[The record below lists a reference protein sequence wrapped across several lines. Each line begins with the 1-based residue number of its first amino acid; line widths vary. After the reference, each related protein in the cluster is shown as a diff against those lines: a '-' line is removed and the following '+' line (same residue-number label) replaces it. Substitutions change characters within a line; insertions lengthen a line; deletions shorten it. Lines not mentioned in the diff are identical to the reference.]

1 MSSEGAEGAEPAMDT
16 GDEPMTKVPGGC
28 RLLRRRRGRQKN
40 ELRIR
45 CLTSADQAR
54 RLPIPVEF
62 TPRLNKRAVVAPSD
76 SATGMAPG
84 DPFRIPSASASD
96 RSLPR
101 APPKSWAWRVQAN
114 GTRMGPPTLGD
125 LRRFAKRPRRRR
137 RERLQGFKT
146 TNTKLTKPHPRHS
159 EGDTTNEDWVTVVR
173 SELLNAT

>member
-62 TPRLNKRAVVAPSD
+62 TPRLNKQRGRCSLGLCNRNGSRGSLPHSLCLCLGSLAALGPAKVVGLESASEWNANGPTD
-76 SATGMAPG
+76 FGGPAAIREATEATATGKAPG
-84 DPFRIPSASASD
+84 IQDD
-96 RSLPR
+96 
-101 APPKSWAWRVQAN
+101 QYE
-114 GTRMGPPTLGD
+114 TDETPPTT
-125 LRRFAKRPRRRR
+125 FRRRHHKR
-137 RERLQGFKT
+137 RLGNGCSIR
-146 TNTKLTKPHPRHS
+146 
-159 EGDTTNEDWVTVVR
+159 V
-173 SELLNAT
+173 A

>member
-1 MSSEGAEGAEPAMDT
+1 MPLAANSRLHELRRCRRCRT
-16 GDEPMTKVPGGC
+16 GHGYRRRTDDKGPGGC

-62 TPRLNKRAVVAPSD
+62 TPCLNKRAVVAPSD

-84 DPFRIPSASASD
+84 DPFRIPSAFASG
-96 RSLPR
+96 RSLPW

-114 GTRMGPPTLGD
+114 GTRFGPPTLGD

-146 TNTKLTKPHPRHS
+146 PLREMTKPISPHP
-159 EGDTTNEDWVTVVR
+159 
-173 SELLNAT
+173 